1 MDIFTK
7 KIKFI
12 FATILGGFII
22 LFFSIINIFYNIRF
36 GVIYTSR
43 VGHLSYNMDCYLSS
57 RKNNEIAIFG
67 TQKRVANYLIY
78 NAWKNSKR
86 IYFSKIGLLGD
97 YFLKKFFPNSK
108 MLIKWSELDPNYSSL
123 MTKRKNIRI
132 KKIKAVNVVGNFNQN
147 KPFICFHNRDSA
159 YLKSIEG
166 GGDINDHDYRDYKFN
181 DYTGAINFITKKKI
195 QAIRVGRVSA
205 EKFKTKN
212 KKFYDYS
219 NKNSNDVNDVLLI
232 KNCEFLVASA
242 TGLSNIGSIL
252 RKKILFVNHIPFYL
266 REMYCYTPG
275 SLFIPKKLFL
285 IKEKR
290 LLKFHEIESLKYD
303 IHEKNFFKKRGLKV
317 INNTQT
323 EINLATQEM
332 LHNYKKKDVMIYN
345 TELHNRFWSSLK
357 DQKAVKII
365 RHKLKFNIC
374 NSFLLKN
381 KKLI

>member
-1 MDIFTK
+1 
-7 KIKFI
+7 
-12 FATILGGFII
+12 
-22 LFFSIINIFYNIRF
+22 
-36 GVIYTSR
+36 
-43 VGHLSYNMDCYLSS
+43 
-57 RKNNEIAIFG
+57 
-67 TQKRVANYLIY
+67 
-78 NAWKNSKR
+78 
-86 IYFSKIGLLGD
+86 
-97 YFLKKFFPNSK
+97 
-108 MLIKWSELDPNYSSL
+108 
-123 MTKRKNIRI
+123 
-132 KKIKAVNVVGNFNQN
+132 
-147 KPFICFHNRDSA
+147 
-159 YLKSIEG
+159 
-166 GGDINDHDYRDYKFN
+166 
-181 DYTGAINFITKKKI
+181 
-195 QAIRVGRVSA
+195 
-205 EKFKTKN
+205 
-212 KKFYDYS
+212 
-219 NKNSNDVNDVLLI
+219 
-232 KNCEFLVASA
+232 
-242 TGLSNIGSIL
+242 
-252 RKKILFVNHIPFYL
+252 
-266 REMYCYTPG
+266 MYCYTPG